1 MGRIVVNP
9 VMSLKEKE
17 SETKNGTQSKDMRRG
32 FLVTLIH
39 LGRIHT
45 RDTGIR
51 FANEGYKRNKE
62 ASGAVQTTIPVGDT
76 YEILKSSRSA
86 WSSASILLRIKRLM

>member
-1 MGRIVVNP
+1 MCLP
-9 VMSLKEKE
+9 YVMWSAHFFVTHIQTEKI
-17 SETKNGTQSKDMRRG
+17 SSWNGPTFHVCCFM
-32 FLVTLIH
+32 

-86 WSSASILLRIKRLM
+86 WSAASILLRIKRLM